1 MGLKVLLIS
10 FKMVIVTCIFGFL
23 MVLSG
28 CAPAI
33 MTPSQ
38 GVNRETPRETDE
50 FEKNVEKPS
59 LSPRALAALQLT
71 EQGRMF
77 LENNQPDDAIGI
89 LERALNLNPNN
100 GRNYY
105 YLAEAWLMKRNVGQA
120 TEFNRLAEIYLKDD
134 SEWLNRVILQR
145 ERIKERDQ

>member
-1 MGLKVLLIS
+1 MELKIFLNS
-10 FKMVIVTCIFGFL
+10 FKLVLVTCIFGFS
-23 MVLSG
+23 MVFSG
-28 CAPAI
+28 CTTAV
-33 MTPSQ
+33 MKPSPE
-38 GVNRETPRETDE
+38 VYRESAEEVHE
-50 FEKNVEKPS
+50 FEKNAEKPG

-77 LENNQPDDAIGI
+77 LEDNQPDDAIGI

-105 YLAEAWLMKRNVGQA
+105 YLAEAWLMKWNIEQA

-145 ERIKERDQ
+145 ERIKEYGQ

>member
-1 MGLKVLLIS
+1 MGLKSFLINI
-10 FKMVIVTCIFGFL
+10 KMVIVTCFFGFS

-28 CAPAI
+28 CASSV
-33 MTPSQ
+33 M
-38 GVNRETPRETDE
+38 
-50 FEKNVEKPS
+50 KPS
-59 LSPRALAALQLT
+59 PEIYRGTPQRADELKENTEKTDISPRVLAALQLT

-89 LERALNLNPNN
+89 LERALNLNPDN

-105 YLAEAWLMKRNVGQA
+105 YLAEAWLVKGNIGQA

-134 SEWLNRVILQR
+134 GEWLSRVILQR
-145 ERIKERDQ
+145 ERIKEHGQ